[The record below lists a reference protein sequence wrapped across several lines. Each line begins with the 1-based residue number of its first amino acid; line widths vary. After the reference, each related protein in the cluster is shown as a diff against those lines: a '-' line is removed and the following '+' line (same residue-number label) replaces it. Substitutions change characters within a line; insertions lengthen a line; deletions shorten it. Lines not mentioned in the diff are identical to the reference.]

1 MTDSPSTSSTPG
13 AGPDVWSGSLSVH
26 RARQAEH
33 IAHVAMGIIASDGIA
48 GLSMSALAEGSG
60 ISRQTLYKYFP
71 DVEAVLAALA
81 ALGTAG
87 IDELAV
93 RIDAQAD
100 PGAGLRVFVEAMV
113 ESAAAGHPS
122 PAALTAALP
131 ARARAAMR
139 AHEAEVEQLVVEL
152 LRRGRDDGSFRA
164 DLDPA
169 LDGRIVYRAVVATHD
184 LALESGLDPDR
195 LGEHVSAA
203 VLRMVEAR
211 TRSPRRGR

>member
-1 MTDSPSTSSTPG
+1 MS
-13 AGPDVWSGSLSVH
+13 
-26 RARQAEH
+26 
-33 IAHVAMGIIASDGIA
+33 IIASDGIA

-87 IDELAV
+87 IDELAE
-93 RIDAQAD
+93 RIEAQAD
-100 PGAGLRVFVEAMV
+100 PGAGLRVFVGAML

-131 ARARAAMR
+131 APARAAMR
-139 AHEAEVEQLVVEL
+139 AHEAEAEQLLIEL

-169 LDGRIVYRAVVATHD
+169 LDGRIVYGAVLASHD
-184 LALESGLDPDR
+184 LALEPGLEPDR
-195 LGEHVSAA
+195 LAEHVSAA
-203 VLRMVEAR
+203 VLRMVAADA
-211 TRSPRRGR
+211 RSPRRGR